1 MNRTYK
7 ISDLLKFLKSQ
18 SSENLYVIDAIVN
31 LVNYKTDRITD
42 AQKLSVIID
51 TLRKFDLFEIEYDGD
66 ESFKKRVFRIPKRQQ
81 GRDTKM
87 TWEQLQIELLQ
98 EKFSIQMLNEN
109 VDFKV
114 FLN

>member
-1 MNRTYK
+1 M
-7 ISDLLKFLKSQ
+7 KSQ
-18 SSENLYVIDAIVN
+18 STENFYVVDAIVN
-31 LVNYKTDRITD
+31 LVNYKTDRITN
-42 AQKLSVIID
+42 AQKLSAIID

-66 ESFKKRVFRIPKRQQ
+66 RSFEKRFFRIPKRQQ

-87 TWEQLQIELLQ
+87 TWEQLQLELQQ

-109 VDFKV
+109 VEFKV